1 MNTPPIHIV
10 YDISSLSV
18 TDITGKRVI
27 NIVKKHIEDH
37 SPEAEKHDS
46 LTTEIYFLSAEV
58 KDIADDKVIKLIK
71 Y

>member
-37 SPEAEKHDS
+37 SPEAKNQEQ
-46 LTTEIYFLSAEV
+46 LTTEIYFIPTDTTQEDEV
-58 KDIADDKVIKLIK
+58 LKRIK